1 MPNQAAIGGSSVE
14 VDGSRL
20 RDMRKLQGD
29 NLRTFAEKVGISIG
43 FVSQIERGWR
53 PSVGPAVFVR
63 ICDTLGID
71 TDQRH
76 TLMSP
81 AARRRHTATM
91 ERVA

>member
-43 FVSQIERGWR
+43 FVSQIERG
-53 PSVGPAVFVR
+53 
-63 ICDTLGID
+63 
-71 TDQRH
+71 
-76 TLMSP
+76 
-81 AARRRHTATM
+81 
-91 ERVA
+91 